1 MFAYISRRILYAI
14 PILIGVNL
22 LTFAL
27 YFLVNSPDDMA
38 RMHLG
43 TKYIT
48 QEGIDKWK
56 TERGYDK
63 PLFYN
68 KKEENYK
75 KLTDTIFYN
84 KSVKLFLF
92 DFGSADN
99 GRNIGFDISQ
109 RMWPSLA
116 YAIPVFLVGMLV
128 NISFA
133 LLLVFFRATYV
144 DLWGVILCVVMMSIS
159 AIIYI
164 IAGQYLVGKLLL
176 LVPISGYAP
185 GLSAI
190 KFLILP
196 VIIGIVSGVGA
207 SARWYRTIFLEEI
220 NRDYVR
226 TARAKGLS
234 ELRVLF
240 SHVLKNAMIPILT
253 GAVVAIPL
261 LFMGSLLMES
271 FFGIPGLGSY
281 TIDAIRSQDF
291 AIVRAMVFLG
301 SVLYIIGLVLTDI
314 SYTLVDPRVRL
325 S

>member
-43 TKYIT
+43 TKYIS
-48 QEGIDKWK
+48 QQGIDKWK
-56 TERGYDK
+56 SERGYDK

-68 KKEENYK
+68 NKETSYK
-75 KLTDTIFYN
+75 KISDTIFYN
-84 KSVKLFLF
+84 KSIKLFLF
-92 DFGSADN
+92 DFGNADN

-109 RMWPSLA
+109 RMWASLA
-116 YAIPVFLVGMLV
+116 YALPVFIVGLVFY
-128 NISFA
+128 ISFA

-144 DLWGVILCVVMMSIS
+144 DLWGVVLCVVMMSVS

-164 IAGQYLVGKLLL
+164 IAGQYLVGKVLL

-185 GLSAI
+185 GLTAF

-196 VIIGIVSGVGA
+196 VVIGIISGLGA
-207 SARWYRTIFLEEI
+207 SSRWYRTIFLEEI

-234 ELRVLF
+234 EMRVLF

>member
-22 LTFAL
+22 LTFSL

-43 TKYIT
+43 AKYIT

-56 TERGYDK
+56 SERGYDK

-68 KKEENYK
+68 ATEESYK
-75 KLTDTIFYN
+75 KFSDTIFYN

-92 DFGSADN
+92 DFGNADN

-109 RMWPSLA
+109 RMWASLA

-128 NISFA
+128 YISFA

-144 DLWGVILCVVMMSIS
+144 DLWGVIICVIMMSVS

-164 IAGQYLVGKLLL
+164 IAGQYLVGKILL
-176 LVPISGYAP
+176 LVPISGYGA
-185 GLSAI
+185 GLSAV

-196 VIIGIVSGVGA
+196 VIIGIVAGLGS
-207 SARWYRTIFLEEI
+207 SSRWYRTIFLEEI

-281 TIDAIRSQDF
+281 TIDAIQSQDF

-314 SYTLVDPRVRL
+314 SYTFVDPRVRL
-325 S
+325 N

>member
-22 LTFAL
+22 LTFSL

-43 TKYIT
+43 AKYIT

-56 TERGYDK
+56 SERGYDK

-68 KKEENYK
+68 DAEESYK
-75 KLTDTIFYN
+75 KFSDTIFYN

-92 DFGSADN
+92 DFGNADN

-109 RMWPSLA
+109 RMWASLA

-128 NISFA
+128 YISFA

-144 DLWGVILCVVMMSIS
+144 DLWGVIICVIMMSVS

-164 IAGQYLVGKLLL
+164 IAGQYLIGKILL
-176 LVPISGYAP
+176 LVPISGYGT

-196 VIIGIVSGVGA
+196 VIIGIVAGLGS
-207 SARWYRTIFLEEI
+207 SSRWYRTIFLEEI

-281 TIDAIRSQDF
+281 TIDAIQSQDF

-314 SYTLVDPRVRL
+314 SYTFVDPRVRL
-325 S
+325 T